1 MNDPNGYGNYF
12 LKSSLKGSVTVDI
25 TNTDN
30 GFLDC
35 SRKGSRQSHATTDIA
50 VSNLEAW
57 VKPNTSATIIGHGNP
72 GLIITGT
79 GQSRPDRTK
88 YIELANKID
97 WERILERLKPFKIS
111 NLYLFGCDTGAE
123 QEGADLLFEIS
134 KIINADVVAPTGRI
148 LCDRTHFTLEATAT
162 WQIATPHSKPDPI
175 EAPRSPEYEYTKF
188 NMFIRKK
195 NYIIPIKKEQ
205 IIRFFFKKP
214 LQEEWTQLPDGL
226 INEAIKLVDFSN
238 PIDLRGI
245 PSGLIT
251 EMFKIDF
258 KDGDGTLEKEY
269 HILNNRLAVDKEFPL
284 LGYFCKSNITEGLNL
299 H

>member
-1 MNDPNGYGNYF
+1 MLNMNDPNGYGNYF

-35 SRKGSRQSHATTDIA
+35 CRNGRRSHPNTDIA
-50 VSNLEAW
+50 VSNLEAAL
-57 VKPNTSATIIGHGNP
+57 KRKASATIIGHGNP

-79 GQSRPDRTK
+79 GQSRPDPTK
-88 YIELANKID
+88 YIELGNNTD

-123 QEGADLLFEIS
+123 ADGANLLFEIA

-148 LCDRTHFTLEATAT
+148 LCGRTYFTLEATAT
-162 WQIATPHSKPDPI
+162 WQIATPHRKPDPI
-175 EAPRSPEYEYTKF
+175 EAPRSPDYQYTRSD
-188 NMFIRKK
+188 MFIRSK
-195 NYIIPIKKEQ
+195 NYIIKIKKEQ
-205 IIRFFFKKP
+205 IARFRIKESVEK
-214 LQEEWTQLPDGL
+214 EVWTDLPDHL
-226 INEAIKLVDFSN
+226 IPQALTFVDFSN

-251 EMFKIDF
+251 EIFAISFKYS
-258 KDGDGTLEKEY
+258 DGILEKEY
-269 HILNNRLAVDKEFPL
+269 HVLNNRLVIDKEFPR
-284 LGYFCKSNITEGLNL
+284 LGYFYKKNINKL
-299 H
+299 